1 MTLTTKDML
10 AHCQIYPNK
19 STTMTSKVRLTRVS
33 LYQAKVKFCHNNRIW
48 ISLFKKSLVTAFYRL
63 LVKTKHK
70 ILKVLAT
77 KTLLEEHLICQR
89 TNRSVISRNQMLKLV
104 NVSFPA
110 SLPLFLTVKI
120 MRAHRHYMT
129 RLDSLGWKS
138 RSN

>member
-19 STTMTSKVRLTRVS
+19 STLMTSLVRLIHVS
-33 LYQAKVKFCHNNRIW
+33 LYQAKVKFCHNNQIW
-48 ISLFKKSLVTAFYRL
+48 ISLFKKSLVMVFYRL

-70 ILKVLAT
+70 RIKVLAT
-77 KTLLEEHLICQR
+77 KTQLEKHLICQR
-89 TNRSVISRNQMLKLV
+89 TNRSVISRNQMSKLV

-120 MRAHRHYMT
+120 MRARRHYMT
-129 RLDSLGWKS
+129 KLDSLG
-138 RSN
+138 